1 MEIIKSINDTLAFTI
16 EKEKIIGIINWF
28 LSNLPRVTP
37 DKVMMR
43 IKKLSK
49 YSKMIDFIQQI
60 KLRNETLFYFGLVC
74 LLLSVV
80 FLLLTKITTVQVYHV
95 NAWYKPFKFAF
106 STFLFAWAMAWYC
119 YYLPNFNTHLFNWS
133 VIILLGFEIFYIAF
147 QASKGQLSH
156 YNLSTPTYSALYSM
170 MALAAT
176 LVTLYTAYVGILFFK
191 NDFPA
196 LPIYYVWAIR
206 LGIIIFVIFSF
217 EGFAMGARLNHSV
230 GALNDNSNWLIIGWS
245 KTVGD
250 LRVAHFIGM
259 HALQVLPLLS
269 YYVFKNTKLTIGLSV
284 VYALLAMLTLVQAL
298 QGKPLLGASKLE
310 KEVSGKI

>member
-1 MEIIKSINDTLAFTI
+1 MEIIKSINDTHAFTI

-119 YYLPNFNTHLFNWS
+119 YYLPNFNIHLFNWS

-156 YNLSTPTYSALYSM
+156 YNLSTPIYSALYSM

-196 LPIYYVWAIR
+196 LPIYYLWAIR

-269 YYVFKNTKLTIGLSV
+269 YYVFKNTKLTIGLTV
-284 VYALLAMLTLVQAL
+284 MYGLLAMLTLIQAL
-298 QGKPLLGASKLE
+298 QGKPLMRGSKVE
-310 KEVSGKI
+310 KEVSGTI